1 MKNAKKRSSVVALS
15 GVIDTVTGFFQ
26 KVKEDRVSVYAAQS
40 SFFIVISAI
49 PFIMLILSLSNLLF
63 PEFIRNV
70 FISAQSGLPD
80 KFSSLLT
87 TVYTE
92 IEERGSVPYASITF
106 IASFWLSSRGVDSM
120 TKGIAEVYGTGG
132 KRSLISET
140 LRSIA
145 QTAIMVFAVLLSM
158 TVMVFGVFIRD
169 KAVSRFPRTAG
180 IFDLIISLRQVVFFV
195 VMVLLF
201 SLILAREASRTIKTG
216 ASKENVPAGFK
227 AQLPGA
233 ALAVVGW
240 MVYSF
245 FFSLY
250 IEYFPAPSYLYGS
263 LAAVI
268 LFMFWVY
275 FCMVILLVGA
285 ELNKALAARKSKAAD
300 TKSGKK

>member
-300 TKSGKK
+300 PKSGKK

>member
-40 SFFIVISAI
+40 SFFIVISTI

-300 TKSGKK
+300 PKSGKK

>member
-92 IEERGSVPYASITF
+92 IEERGSVPYASVTF

-132 KRSLISET
+132 KRSFISET

-300 TKSGKK
+300 PKSGKK